1 MALKCISLPSNGGGG
16 EGECRG
22 ERPASDRQGERRGR
36 AQNAARPPA
45 RPRPALSV
53 RPAPPPPPRTAPP
66 QTPSAGARPAARAFV
81 HIHPPKRVC
90 SSPGRTPREKGG
102 EWSGPGAPDT
112 HPADPAEGR
121 VLLIHFPLALARPGR
136 QGAGRG
142 GEEMSASL
150 RTTVPASEGIG
161 RGAGARC
168 AEGLPRGEGA
178 GSPHPRD

>member
-1 MALKCISLPSNGGGG
+1 MYFPPLKWRGQGGG
-16 EGECRG
+16 CRG
-22 ERPASDRQGERRGR
+22 ERPASDRLGERRGR
-36 AQNAARPPA
+36 AQSAARPPA

-81 HIHPPKRVC
+81 HILPPTRVS
-90 SSPGRTPREKGG
+90 SSPGRAPREKGG
-102 EWSGPGAPDT
+102 ERSGPGAPDT

-142 GEEMSASL
+142 GEEMGASF
-150 RTTVPASEGIG
+150 RRTVPASEGIG

-178 GSPHPRD
+178 GVPPPPRD